1 MLWFHGLVV
10 LLGASLLVAGPASAQ
25 SERAT
30 LIRNVTLVDGTG
42 APPLPGAHVLIA
54 GERISMIATS
64 PITAPAGA
72 TVIDG
77 SGKYLIPGLIDS
89 HVHVM
94 GGRMVR
100 PDGSLYVDRP
110 FALSRLQAYLYSG
123 VTSVYDSGNN
133 PDFIFGLRD
142 EERAGKIKSPRIFA
156 TGGLVTAPGGYADS
170 PTSIAIADF
179 KADMP
184 KLLEQ
189 IKRKPDVQKMI
200 YDRLGNFGTP
210 MAPVLELEL
219 FEKIVALFNQ
229 HGIPTT
235 AHIFNEEDA
244 RVSLQAG
251 INAFAHP
258 IHASATSEVLR
269 ELAIRRVPV
278 STTITVYSHIAAVAD
293 SPGFLDAPLFRAT
306 VEAKELE
313 RQKTTER
320 QRYITSG
327 MSERFKIMI
336 PYMAK
341 TVRQMHEAG
350 VVLALGTDRT
360 WGASVHMEL
369 EQLAKAGIPLDDLVR
384 IATLNG
390 AVYLHRE
397 ADLGS
402 VERGKIADLVLLDAD
417 PTRSTAAYA
426 KIHTVF
432 KGGQVVDRGALDL
445 LPVNQKPR

>member
-1 MLWFHGLVV
+1 MRCLRALLV
-10 LLGASLLVAGPASAQ
+10 LLGALILTAGSALAQ

-30 LIRNVTLVDGTG
+30 LIRNVTLIDGTG
-42 APPLPGAHVLIA
+42 AAPLPGAQVLVT
-54 GERISMIATS
+54 GERIAMIATS
-64 PITAPAGA
+64 PIAVAPG
-72 TVIDG
+72 TTIVDG
-77 SGKYLIPGLIDS
+77 TGKFLIPGLIDS

-133 PDFIFGLRD
+133 PDFIFGLRE

-170 PTSIAIADF
+170 PTSIAIGDF

-184 KLLEQ
+184 KLMAQ
-189 IKRKPDVQKMI
+189 IARKPDVQKMI
-200 YDRLGNFGTP
+200 YDRLGSYGTP
-210 MAPVLELEL
+210 MAPVLETEL
-219 FEKIVALFNQ
+219 FRKVVALFNQ

-235 AHIFNEEDA
+235 AHIFSEEDA

-258 IHASATSEVLR
+258 IHSSATSEVLR
-269 ELAIRRVPV
+269 ELAIRRVPI

-293 SPGFLDAPLFRAT
+293 SPEFLDAPLFRAT
-306 VEAKELE
+306 VEARELE

-320 QRYITSG
+320 QRYISSG

-350 VVLALGTDRT
+350 VLLALGTDRT

-369 EQLAKAGIPLDDLVR
+369 DQLAKAGIPLVDLVR
-384 IATLNG
+384 VATLNG
-390 AVYLHRE
+390 AIYLHRE
-397 ADLGS
+397 RDLGS
-402 VERGKIADLVLLDAD
+402 VERGKIADLLLLDAD

-426 KIHTVF
+426 KIHAVF
-432 KGGQVVDRGALDL
+432 KGGQPVDRGALDL